1 VSAQLSAPLRWVTPP
16 RNQGQIVTV
25 SYACTPEGVW
35 ERTYDASDGSHV
47 VRFARWSARL
57 ERWAESSGPQ
67 NSDPPSARWR
77 RVS

>member
-1 VSAQLSAPLRWVTPP
+1 VSAQLADPLRWITPP

-35 ERTYDASDGSHV
+35 ERTYDASDRSQA
-47 VRFARWSARL
+47 VRFARWTPKL

-67 NSDPPSARWR
+67 NSVPPPARWR